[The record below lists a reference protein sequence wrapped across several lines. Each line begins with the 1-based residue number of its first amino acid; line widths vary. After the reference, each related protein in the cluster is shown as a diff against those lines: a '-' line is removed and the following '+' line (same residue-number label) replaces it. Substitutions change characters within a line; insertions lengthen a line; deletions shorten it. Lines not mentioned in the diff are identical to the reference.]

1 MLQHGA
7 SFPAL
12 RCFADAMLKVSA
24 VADITRSPISALFS
38 RRRGVVC
45 AVSLLAVCL
54 FTLIAGCS
62 KIRQLR
68 AERHEMV
75 YVWVRQMYLRDRV
88 AAVSN
93 HVGEVTNGQPLQVI
107 EHARRF
113 LRVKTDKGE
122 IGWIPERAVIDAKTY
137 DIFTQLGT
145 QHKDAPVLSNGT
157 LRDEVYLHAAPG
169 RDTDRFYILPG
180 NQKVQMLVR
189 ASVKREQKN
198 APAAPAPQPGAAPVP
213 PPMEDWWLIRD
224 QQNHVGWVLANRV
237 DVDVPDDVAQYA
249 EGKKIVGAYILTKVH
264 DDEAQTPDHNVAEYV
279 TALADPKSGLPYD
292 FDQIRVFTWNVKK
305 HRYETAFRLRDIK
318 GYLPL
323 HLATQPGS
331 NGGTDYLFSFTL
343 SSSADVGIDPNTGVG
358 KPINPR
364 TIAYALR
371 DTTVRRIG
379 PDLGPLPDTR
389 SPEEKAAAAAKAKAK
404 AQAQAARHKK

>member
-1 MLQHGA
+1 
-7 SFPAL
+7 
-12 RCFADAMLKVSA
+12 
-24 VADITRSPISALFS
+24 VAHFTRSPIPALPF

-45 AVSLLAVCL
+45 AASLLAVCL
-54 FTLIAGCS
+54 LALLTGCS
-62 KIRQLR
+62 KIRQFR

-93 HVGEVTNGQPLQVI
+93 HVAQVSNGQPLQVV
-107 EHARRF
+107 EHSKRF

-137 DIFTQLGT
+137 DSFTQLGT
-145 QHKDAPVLSNGT
+145 QHKDAPVISSGT

-180 NQKVQMLVR
+180 NEKVQMLVR
-189 ASVKREQKN
+189 ASVQRDQKN
-198 APAAPAPQPGAAPVP
+198 AAPAPAPQPGAPPAPP
-213 PPMEDWWLIRD
+213 AMEDWWLIRD
-224 QQNHVGWVLANRV
+224 QQNRVGWVLANRV
-237 DVDVPDDVAQYA
+237 DIEVPDDVAQYA
-249 EGKKIVGAYILTKVH
+249 EGKKIVGAYIIAKVH
-264 DDEAQTPDHNVAEYV
+264 DDEAQTPDHTVAEYV

-292 FDQIRVFTWNVKK
+292 FDQIRVFTWNLKK
-305 HRYETAFRLRDIK
+305 HRYETAFRMRDIK

-323 HLATQPGS
+323 HLATQPGP
-331 NGGTDYLFSFTL
+331 NGGTDYMFSFTI
-343 SSSADVGIDPNTGVG
+343 SSSADVALDPSTGVG
-358 KPINPR
+358 KPVNPR

-379 PDLGPLPDTR
+379 PDLAPLPDTR

-404 AQAQAARHKK
+404 AQAAAARHKK